1 MQKLMIASAL
11 SLVLSTAYAADTFTD
26 AMQQA
31 YVPYRVAL
39 FKTGNGTQEEALNSV
54 QQAQQIWKKIS
65 EQYASKAPV
74 PYDRDAAFAN
84 TLQTVTQNYSEA
96 ILQVQDKQLTKAHQ
110 TLEKVRGTLAELRH
124 RNQVIIYSDHMNAYH
139 AVMEQLIEHSKKTL
153 AESDG
158 IQKLTLKAG
167 ALIYLNEKLGSEAPT
182 EFRKNPEFIKLL
194 DAQNASIA
202 ALQKALFKKDA
213 PAIQDAIS
221 KLKMPYSKLF
231 VKFG

>member
-54 QQAQQIWKKIS
+54 QQAQQTWKKIS
-65 EQYASKAPV
+65 EQFGSKAPA
-74 PYDRDAAFAN
+74 PYDRDTAFTA
-84 TLQTVTQNYSEA
+84 TLETVTQSYSEA
-96 ILQVQDKQLTKAHQ
+96 IEQVKDKKLTIAHQ

-124 RNQVIIYSDHMNAYH
+124 RNQVIVYSDHMNAYH

-182 EFRKNPEFIKLL
+182 EFKNNPEFIKLL

-202 ALQKALFKKDA
+202 TLQKALFKKDA
-213 PAIQDAIS
+213 PAIQNAIS

>member
-1 MQKLMIASAL
+1 MRKLIIASAL
-11 SLVLSTAYAADTFTD
+11 TLVLSTAYAADTFTD

-54 QQAQQIWKKIS
+54 QQAQQIWQKTS
-65 EQYASKAPV
+65 EQYASKAPA

-84 TLQTVTQNYSEA
+84 TLQTVTQSYSEA
-96 ILQVQDKQLTKAHQ
+96 ILQVQDKQLNKAHQ
-110 TLEKVRGTLAELRH
+110 TLEKVRGALAELRH
-124 RNQVIIYSDHMNAYH
+124 RNQVIVYSDHMNAYH
-139 AVMEQLIEHSKKTL
+139 EVMEQLMEHSKKTL

-167 ALIYLNEKLGSEAPT
+167 ALIYLNEKLSSEAPS
-182 EFRKNPEFIKLL
+182 EYQKNPEFIKLL

-202 ALQKALFKKDA
+202 ALQKALLKKDA
-213 PAIQDAIS
+213 PAIQNTVN

-231 VKFG
+231 LKFG

>member
-39 FKTGNGTQEEALNSV
+39 FKTGNGTPEEALNSV
-54 QQAQQIWKKIS
+54 QQAQQMWKKIS
-65 EQYASKAPV
+65 EQFGSKAPA
-74 PYDRDAAFAN
+74 PYDRDTAFTA
-84 TLQTVTQNYSEA
+84 TLETVTQSYSEA
-96 ILQVQDKQLTKAHQ
+96 IEQVKDKKLTIAHQ

-124 RNQVIIYSDHMNAYH
+124 RNQVIVYSDHMNAYH

-182 EFRKNPEFIKLL
+182 EFRNNPEFIKLL

-202 ALQKALFKKDA
+202 TLQKALFKKDA
-213 PAIQDAIS
+213 PAIQNAIS